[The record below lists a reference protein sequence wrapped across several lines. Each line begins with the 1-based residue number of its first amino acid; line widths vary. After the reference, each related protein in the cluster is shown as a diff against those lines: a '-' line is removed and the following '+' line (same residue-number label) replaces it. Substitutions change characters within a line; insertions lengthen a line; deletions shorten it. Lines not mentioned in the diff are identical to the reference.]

1 MNFVR
6 SIIVPHTMARD
17 TAQKT
22 NSKNHFAAAGAALN
36 PIAGRSIVDP
46 GLNVGKNPLP
56 PMTAKM
62 PPAPKANPKPTA
74 QYEIELTLRL
84 VMTFATTVPTFFM
97 RLNPTSS
104 IAKPA
109 CMNITKHAATM
120 TQTVSA
126 ATPAAEVAVVSSART
141 AIGTRAASNAIAAA
155 MPNTCRRLMSAFRT
169 SIAADKDAT
178 SVVFPPGRR
187 AAAPLDGHSVGAPGR
202 SQKRVDLTNWG
213 A

>member
-6 SIIVPHTMARD
+6 SSMVPQTIARE

-22 NSKNHFAAAGAALN
+22 NSKNHFPAAGTVLAAM
-36 PIAGRSIVDP
+36 AGRSMDEP
-46 GLNVGKNPLP
+46 GLNVGKKPLP
-56 PMTAKM
+56 PMRANA
-62 PPAPKANPKPTA
+62 PPAPNARPKPTP
-74 QYEIELTLRL
+74 QYAIELTLRL

-97 RLNPTSS
+97 RLKPTSS

-109 CMNITKHAATM
+109 CMNITKQAATM

-141 AIGTRAASNAIAAA
+141 AIGTNAASKAIAAA
-155 MPNTCRRLMSAFRT
+155 MPNTRRRLMRAFRN
-169 SIAADKDAT
+169 SIAAGKDAT
-178 SVVFPPGRR
+178 SVVFPPALR
-187 AAAPLDGHSVGAPGR
+187 AAAPLDGLSVGAPGG
-202 SQKRVDLTNWG
+202 SQKQADLTNWM